1 MPSRLD
7 AVREAALDALALLLP
22 VECAGCGLPDR
33 AVCADCRADLRP
45 EPSARRLPDGTPV
58 FSGLDYDGAVRAVI
72 LAFKENGRAELARVL
87 APALVAAVIEAGTA
101 LDRDVDDGVDLRVG
115 LSGAELRAVEVVAV
129 PGSRRARRRRGFDPV
144 AALVS
149 RAGLDR
155 ARVFAPARQHTA
167 QKTLS
172 IDERARNLDG
182 VFDVTA
188 AVAGRRFLLVD
199 DVVTTGATLAAAAA
213 ALRSAGAEVVAAAV
227 VASTPRLFG
236 SSVVPLREPPVTF
249 P

>member
-1 MPSRLD
+1 MFVRLD
-7 AVREAALDALALLLP
+7 LLRDAALDALALLLP

-33 AVCADCRADLRP
+33 AVCAACRAALHP
-45 EPSARRLPDGTPV
+45 EPSGRRLPEGIPV
-58 FSGLDYDGAVRAVI
+58 FSGLEYDGVARAVI
-72 LAFKENGRAELARVL
+72 LAFKEQGRAELARVL
-87 APALVAAVIEAGTA
+87 APALAAAVTEAGA
-101 LDRDVDDGVDLRVG
+101 VLDLGGV
-115 LSGAELRAVEVVAV
+115 EPVAV

-144 AALVS
+144 PTLVA

-172 IDERARNLDG
+172 VDERARNLEG
-182 VFDVTA
+182 VFEVSTV
-188 AVAGRRFLLVD
+188 VAGRRFLLVD
-199 DVVTTGATLAAAAA
+199 DVVTTGATLSAAAT
-213 ALRSAGAEVVAAAV
+213 ALRRAGADVVASAV

-236 SSVVPLREPPVTF
+236 PSVAVRRERPAGF

>member
-1 MPSRLD
+1 MLFDLD
-7 AVREAALDALALLLP
+7 SVREAALDALALLLP

-33 AVCADCRADLRP
+33 AVCAACRAALRP
-45 EPSARRLPDGTPV
+45 EPSRRRLLDGTPV
-58 FSGLDYDGAVRAVI
+58 FSGLDYEGSVRAVI
-72 LAFKENGRAELARVL
+72 LAFKEQGRTQLARVL
-87 APALVAAVIEAGTA
+87 APALAAAVIEAGSA
-101 LDRDVDDGVDLRVG
+101 LDLGVDL
-115 LSGAELRAVEVVAV
+115 SGAEVVAV
-129 PGSRRARRRRGFDPV
+129 PGSRRTRRRRGFDPV

-149 RAGLDR
+149 GAGLDR
-155 ARVFAPARQHTA
+155 ARVFAPARQHAA

-172 IDERARNLDG
+172 LDERARNLDG

-213 ALRSAGAEVVAAAV
+213 ALRSAGADVVAAAV
-227 VASTPRLFG
+227 VASTPKVYGTAPTLRG
-236 SSVVPLREPPVTF
+236 DAVEALRERPVTF

>member
-7 AVREAALDALALLLP
+7 AIREAALDALALLLP

-33 AVCADCRADLRP
+33 AVCAGCRAALRP
-45 EPSARRLPDGTPV
+45 EPSSRRLPDGTLV
-58 FSGLDYDGAVRAVI
+58 FSGLDYDGVVRAVI
-72 LAFKENGRAELARVL
+72 LAFKEQGRADLARVL
-87 APALVAAVIEAGTA
+87 APALAAAVTEAGGA
-101 LDRDVDDGVDLRVG
+101 LDLGLDL
-115 LSGAELRAVEVVAV
+115 ADAEVVAV

-144 AALVS
+144 SALVS
-149 RAGLDR
+149 RSGLDR
-155 ARVFAPARQHTA
+155 ARVFAPARQHTS

-182 VFDVTA
+182 VFAVTA
-188 AVAGRRFLLVD
+188 PVAGRRFLLVD

-236 SSVVPLREPPVTF
+236 PSVVPLRERPATF

>member
-1 MPSRLD
+1 MFFGLD
-7 AVREAALDALALLLP
+7 TVREAALDALALLLP

-33 AVCADCRADLRP
+33 AVCADCRAALRP
-45 EPSARRLPDGTPV
+45 EPSGRRLPDGTPV
-58 FSGLDYDGAVRAVI
+58 FSGLDYDGVVRAVI
-72 LAFKENGRAELARVL
+72 LAFKEQERAELARVL
-87 APALVAAVIEAGTA
+87 APALAAAVTEASTA
-101 LDRDVDDGVDLRVG
+101 LD
-115 LSGAELRAVEVVAV
+115 LSGAEVVAV

-149 RAGLDR
+149 RAGLGR

-172 IDERARNLDG
+172 IEERARNLDG
-182 VFDVTA
+182 VFEVTA
-188 AVAGRRFLLVD
+188 SVTGRRFLLVD

-236 SSVVPLREPPVTF
+236 PALNLRRDSLAALRERPVTF